1 MAEITPKKL
10 EKLKIENNDFDLTPW
25 GLAGMSREYF
35 LTLLSRD
42 EYCPVADKQPTEK
55 DVFYTDP
62 ASGNLAGFHSGQCVI
77 YPDASCL
84 DGWGLS
90 IAKKVETDTQGVPTM
105 IFWEHIKQGGVSW
118 GKIAPK
124 PYKFKTVNNN
134 LCQVLIDKEWIDSLL
149 PSYNDSSKYDIPEQ
163 SKESINKLL
172 KDIQDFLEIP
182 DRYRYNGYLRDG
194 SLHNTDLATSTG
206 FLQLF
211 QTTDKYSYRKGEF
224 TMENNY
230 IVCQADWVD

>member
-1 MAEITPKKL
+1 MAKKL
-10 EKLKIENNDFDLTPW
+10 LKEDSIPW
-25 GLAGMSREYF
+25 IKREV
-35 LTLLSRD
+35 SKMID
-42 EYCPVADKQPTEK
+42 GK
-55 DVFYTDP
+55 D
-62 ASGNLAGFHSGQCVI
+62 
-77 YPDASCL
+77 
-84 DGWGLS
+84 
-90 IAKKVETDTQGVPTM
+90 
-105 IFWEHIKQGGVSW
+105 GVSW

-124 PYKFKTVNNN
+124 PYKFKTVNNY

-194 SLHNTDLATSTG
+194 SLHNTDGATSTG

-211 QTTDKYSYRKGEF
+211 QTTDKYSYRKGGF

-230 IVCQADWVD
+230 IVCQASWID